1 LATLRR
7 EVEEF
12 SKWKNELKKQKWSR
26 DIIEKLEKE
35 ANQYEAE
42 NLKRNKAKLF
52 NAFRSF

>member
-1 LATLRR
+1 MATLRR